1 MFFPPYLPSSVIS
14 ALYYRKSRWR
24 GGGEGLK
31 ERKKE
36 ENMYSLPSPQIRDTL
51 EVTETEWS
59 NPLGPTSKA
68 GGFGEKIRTAVKD
81 SEELPKL
88 SAASR
93 ALPPHLRKEKREGTT
108 DQTCTIPGIIR
119 NTTFNEWSDWVKK
132 IWPPVLLIGLQLRK

>member
-1 MFFPPYLPSSVIS
+1 MEKRRGRLE
-14 ALYYRKSRWR
+14 RKE
-24 GGGEGLK
+24 GGGE
-31 ERKKE
+31 RE

-88 SAASR
+88 SDTLR
-93 ALPPHLRKEKREGTT
+93 TLPPHLRREKRG
-108 DQTCTIPGIIR
+108 R
-119 NTTFNEWSDWVKK
+119 ND
-132 IWPPVLLIGLQLRK
+132 